1 MPIRPFE
8 DKQPVI
14 HPGAWLDATALVIGD
29 VHIGAESSLWPYVVA
44 RGDVNRIRIGEQTN
58 LQDHCV
64 LHVSHDG
71 PLHPGGADLQIGNR
85 VTVGHGAVLHGCRI
99 GNHCL
104 IGMRATILDGA
115 VIEPLTLIGAG
126 ALVPPGKVLES
137 GYLWLGSPVRRARAL
152 RQDEID
158 NIEYAA
164 QHYVK
169 LKSRYQRKE
178 ER

>member
-8 DKQPVI
+8 DRQPVI
-14 HPGAWLDATALVIGD
+14 HPSAWLDATALVIGD
-29 VHIGAESSLWPYVVA
+29 VHIGAESALWPYAVA
-44 RGDVNRIRIGEQTN
+44 RGDVNRIRIGERTN
-58 LQDHCV
+58 IQDHCV

-71 PLHPGGADLQIGNR
+71 PMHPGGADLQIGNQ

-99 GNHCL
+99 MNHCL

-115 VIEPLTLIGAG
+115 LIPPLTVIGAG
-126 ALVPPGKVLES
+126 ALVPPGKELES
-137 GYLWLGSPVRRARAL
+137 GYLWLGSPVRRSRPL

-164 QHYVK
+164 AHYVR
-169 LKSRYQRKE
+169 LMRRHRE
-178 ER
+178 TV